1 MNVGSQHHLHIAAL
15 QMINKTAVIL
25 GVFIMHLPDSKA
37 AAMSAVM
44 MLRDREGEHG
54 NCCRV
59 RGADL

>member
-1 MNVGSQHHLHIAAL
+1 
-15 QMINKTAVIL
+15 MINKTAVIL